1 MVNVFS
7 KMQSLSKM
15 MPAVQD
21 FERRLGILHQVE
33 PIIEQAVSTLEKV
46 IDLKGMGPPP
56 KAKEEPKPVVEEEE
70 EPAAAPGIDMSQL
83 ASLLGQAQ

>member
-46 IDLKGMGPPP
+46 IDLKGMGPLP

-70 EPAAAPGIDMSQL
+70 EPAAASGIDMSQF

>member
-33 PIIEQAVSTLEKV
+33 PIIEQAVKTLEKV
-46 IDLKGMGPPP
+46 IDLKGSPMAP
-56 KAKEEPKPVVEEEE
+56 PKPVAPKPPAPVEEEE
-70 EPAAAPGIDMSQL
+70 SE
-83 ASLLGQAQ
+83 

>member
-56 KAKEEPKPVVEEEE
+56 KPKEEPKPVVEEEE
-70 EPAAAPGIDMSQL
+70 EPAVD
-83 ASLLGQAQ
+83 